1 MIEHYYVIVFGIP
14 ALLALVITPGVITY
28 ASLVGA
34 IDQPNQRKIHR
45 HPTPRL
51 GGVSVCISFLLSLL
65 MFLHTEM
72 ISNITT
78 TIVSY
83 QWISFVAA
91 LVIIFFVGVADD
103 IRPLNPG
110 KKFLVQA
117 IAATIVYAGGFKI
130 STMTSLLSAG
140 TIEIGLLDY
149 PLTLLWI
156 VGITNAFNLID
167 GLDGLATGV
176 GIIAAGS
183 MFVIAASNGHYNS
196 AIVIL
201 AFVGSLGGF
210 LYYNFHPA
218 KIFLGDSG
226 SLVIGFLLAVISI
239 HTETKGSTAF
249 ALAVPIL
256 ALGLPIMD
264 TTLAMIRRLLFSLLP
279 DQRNASGGIL
289 TKLHSMFLPDR
300 KHIHHQLISLG
311 LSHRNVVL
319 VLYCVSILFGTV
331 AFAITVIKSGWV
343 SFVFGA
349 VGIAMFIGVRQ
360 LRYKEMAILSNGIL
374 LPIYEWPL
382 VRRRFFQGF
391 MDLAFCML
399 SCVLA
404 FHLTKDPPLPIPFNE
419 ALFIVA
425 IFSGVQI
432 AVFYATGLYDNS
444 FRYASIGE
452 FLQIAKACC
461 IAVAVGSGV
470 VLVLWQPWM
479 NVTAATVLT
488 DFYILASLVAGSR
501 MSFHVLNFLF
511 ERKNTSGYNVLIYGA
526 RAGGILLLNDILQN
540 RTLNYNPVGFLDDDP
555 TLEGKRISGYTVLG
569 GHWLLK
575 RLLKKHAVNEIL
587 VASDTI
593 RPEALRRAKKIADE
607 MNIPIRKRTIFF
619 EEVEW
624 APVTSASKR
633 KVIEQLEPS
642 IKLPHS

>member
-1 MIEHYYVIVFGIP
+1 MIEYYYIIVFVLP
-14 ALLALVITPGVITY
+14 ALLALMITPGVIRY

-34 IDQPNQRKIHR
+34 MDQPNQRKIHR

-51 GGVSVCISFLLSLL
+51 GGVSICISFLVSLL
-65 MFLHTEM
+65 IFLQTDI

-83 QWISFVAA
+83 QWISFVSA

-103 IRPLNPG
+103 IHPMNPG
-110 KKFLVQA
+110 KKFFVQA
-117 IAATIVYAGGFKI
+117 IAASIVYAGGFKI
-130 STMTSLLSAG
+130 STMTSLLSVG
-140 TIEIGLLDY
+140 TIDIGLLDY

-183 MFVIAASNGHYNS
+183 MFLIAASNGHYNS
-196 AIVIL
+196 ALVIL
-201 AFVGSLGGF
+201 ALAGSLAGF
-210 LYYNFHPA
+210 LFHNFHPA

-226 SLVIGFLLAVISI
+226 SLLIGFLLAVIAI

-249 ALAVPIL
+249 ALVVPML

-319 VLYCVSILFGTV
+319 VLYCVSFLFGIG
-331 AFAITVIKSGWV
+331 AFAVTVVNTSWA
-343 SFVFGA
+343 SFVFAA

-360 LRYKEMAILSNGIL
+360 LQYKEMAILSNGIL

-382 VRRRFFQGF
+382 IRQRFFQGF
-391 MDLAFCML
+391 LDLAFCVL
-399 SCVLA
+399 SSVLA
-404 FHLTKDPPLPIPFNE
+404 FNLTKETPLPVPLNE
-419 ALFIVA
+419 SLFIVA
-425 IFSGVQI
+425 ILSGVQI
-432 AVFYATGLYDNS
+432 AVFYSTGLYDNS
-444 FRYASIGE
+444 FRYASIAE
-452 FLQIAKACC
+452 FLQIAKACF
-461 IAVAVGSGV
+461 IAVLVGGGI
-470 VLVLWQPWM
+470 VLALWQPWM
-479 NVTAATVLT
+479 NINATTVLT

-501 MSFHVLNFLF
+501 MSFHILNFLF
-511 ERKNTSGYNVLIYGA
+511 ERKNRSGHNVLIYGA
-526 RAGGILLLNDILQN
+526 RANGILLLNYILHN
-540 RTLNYNPVGFLDDDP
+540 KALNYNPVGFLDDDP

-569 GHWLLK
+569 GHWFLK
-575 RLLKKHAVNEIL
+575 RLLKKYAVNEIL
-587 VASDTI
+587 IASDTMK
-593 RPEALRRAKKIADE
+593 PEALRRTKKIADE
-607 MNIPIRKRTIFF
+607 MNVPIRKRTIFF
-619 EEVEW
+619 EEVDL
-624 APVTSASKR
+624 ATALSASKR

-642 IKLPHS
+642 VNLRDF